1 MWEGSLPSL
10 PTYMFRIEMASSAQ
24 ASSRDV
30 SFFVDMEAI
39 LTVIE
44 SEDGTL
50 NSDLAVMGLSEGYV
64 ALYIRTL
71 WACH

>member
-1 MWEGSLPSL
+1 
-10 PTYMFRIEMASSAQ
+10 MASSAQ